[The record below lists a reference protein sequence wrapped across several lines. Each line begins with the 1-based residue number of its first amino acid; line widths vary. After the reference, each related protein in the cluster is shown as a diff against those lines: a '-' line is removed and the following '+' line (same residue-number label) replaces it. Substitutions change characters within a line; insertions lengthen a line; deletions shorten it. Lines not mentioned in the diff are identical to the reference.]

1 MDIQDQLTYFE
12 EKHPEIY
19 QAYSAYGRAI
29 HEQGGPLPE
38 KTRWLIK
45 IAVSA
50 TEGYRN
56 SLITHIKKALR
67 AGCTAEEIE
76 HTLLLVAPTAGF
88 PRMME
93 ALTRFRKV
101 METTPID

>member
-1 MDIQDQLTYFE
+1 MDIQEQLAYFE
-12 EKHPEIY
+12 EKYPEIY
-19 QAYSAYGRAI
+19 KAYSVYGKLI

-38 KTRWLIK
+38 RTRWLIK

-50 TEGYRN
+50 TEGYSH
-56 SLITHIKKALR
+56 SLITHMKKALR

-76 HTLLLVAPTAGF
+76 HTLLLIAPTAGF

-93 ALTRFRKV
+93 ALLRFREM
-101 METTPID
+101 METSPMD

>member
-1 MDIQDQLTYFE
+1 MEIQDQLAYFE

-19 QAYSAYGRAI
+19 RAYTEYGKQL
-29 HEQGGPLPE
+29 HEKGGPLPE

-50 TEGYRN
+50 TEGYHY
-56 SLITHIKKALR
+56 SLLTHMKKALR
-67 AGCTAEEIE
+67 NGCTAEEIE

-93 ALTRFRKV
+93 ALMRFREM
-101 METTPID
+101 METNPID